1 MSDASIVQVH
11 QESGSDSLAVHVSS
25 LKAGYGDKEV
35 LHGIDLGVSENQFYG
50 LIGVNGAGKTTLV
63 KTILGL
69 KDPMS
74 GQVEV
79 FGQDCKLSRT
89 RADIAYLPERFDPP
103 WFLSGGEFIDF
114 VASVYGRKVAPEIK
128 SAYCNQVALDP
139 NVLKQ
144 RVQTY
149 SKGMRQKLGLIA
161 TILTGCR
168 ILILD
173 EPMSGLDP
181 LARSLVKALLI
192 RAKEEGRTIL
202 LSSHILADL
211 DEICDRVSVIHA
223 GHSLFVGA
231 PADMKTQ
238 AKEDSL
244 EKAFLK
250 IIGFEPTVLGKIA

>member
-1 MSDASIVQVH
+1 M
-11 QESGSDSLAVHVSS
+11 SDSLSVPVNHVESPGSS
-25 LKAGYGDKEV
+25 AICVSALKSGYGRKEV
-35 LHGIDLGVSENQFYG
+35 LHGIDLTVSENQFYG

-69 KDPMS
+69 KDPIS
-74 GQVEV
+74 GDVRV

-114 VASVYGRKVAPEIK
+114 VASLYNRKVAADVK
-128 SAYCNQVALDP
+128 SAYCDMVALDP
-139 NVLKQ
+139 NVLTQ

-211 DEICDRVSVIHA
+211 DEICDRVSVIH
-223 GHSLFVGA
+223 GGNSLFVGT
-231 PADMKTQ
+231 PADMRAQ
-238 AKEDSL
+238 AQEDSL

-250 IIGFEPTVLGKIA
+250 IIGFEPRVLGKIA